1 MKKGPAPQFVR
12 RMGVVT
18 SKPMVMFRPTEL
30 EVATALPAAQTAGY
44 MPATVV
50 DRIDMYF
57 IIKYFLRFEDGL
69 ARFPPKP
76 CHASGPE

>member
-1 MKKGPAPQFVR
+1 
-12 RMGVVT
+12 MGVVT

-69 ARFPPKP
+69 VRFPIK
-76 CHASGPE
+76 CRRSCRNRTSFAAICM